1 MSRIIRRDMLKVMAA
16 TAAGAAVSG
25 AGIESALAA
34 GTARTATPSPNPLQ
48 PATAAPKVRFTTT
61 PGLNYT
67 WLWGPTDFRM
77 SDSTQ
82 AWVNEYNGGPSQ
94 YAIQPGG
101 TAWARPDLPTGA
113 SVVEMWASLIVN
125 DANAATIQL
134 GEVFPWT
141 NSAPVRASILASNQ
155 AATEQNFQ
163 ATISAPIPIDNS
175 QSNFTV
181 VYIPGTLNSATH
193 RLFGVR
199 LGWINNPGLTL
210 FPDPRRIVNGGFGA
224 TTMTSGVT
232 YGPINSLLEFDG
244 VTATGIPA
252 GATAAFCAVQSYTPG
267 VLTLYPDLGTDPL
280 IANYSGTGTQGASLN
295 MVYMMV
301 PLSPAGKFKIHSY
314 ITGKVYVDAWGYVF

>member
-25 AGIESALAA
+25 TGIESVLAA
-34 GTARTATPSPNPLQ
+34 NPVPSPAGLQ
-48 PATAAPKVRFTTT
+48 PGTAAPKVRFTTS
-61 PGLNYT
+61 PGLTYQ
-67 WLWGPTDFRM
+67 WLWGPTDFRT

-82 AWVNEYNGGPSQ
+82 AWVNEYTSVQ
-94 YAIQPGG
+94 YSIQPGG
-101 TAWARPDLPTGA
+101 TLWARPDLPQGA
-113 SVVEMWASLIVN
+113 AITDMWVSFIAN
-125 DANAATIQL
+125 DTNVANFQLADVFPWANTANVRAQLATSGIANAAEQSLQVTI
-134 GEVFPWT
+134 
-141 NSAPVRASILASNQ
+141 A
-155 AATEQNFQ
+155 
-163 ATISAPIPIDNS
+163 APIPIDNS
-175 QSNFTV
+175 QANFTV

-267 VLTLYPDLGTDPL
+267 VLTLYPDLGSDPL

>member
-25 AGIESALAA
+25 TGIESALAA
-34 GTARTATPSPNPLQ
+34 STARTATPTPNPLQ

-67 WLWGPTDFRM
+67 WLWGPSDFVM
-77 SDSTQ
+77 SDNTQ
-82 AWVNEYNGGPSQ
+82 AWVNEYLGGQ
-94 YAIQPGG
+94 YSIQAGG

-113 SVVEMWASLIVN
+113 AVVEMWASVIAN
-125 DANAATIQL
+125 DTNAANIQL
-134 GEVFPWT
+134 GEVFPWA
-141 NSAPVRASILASNQ
+141 NSAPVRAQITTSGVAIP
-155 AATEQNFQ
+155 TEQNVP
-163 ATISAPIPIDNS
+163 ANIPVPIPIDNS

-181 VYIPGTLNSATH
+181 VYLPGTPNSATH

-210 FPDPRRIVNGGFGA
+210 FPDPRRIVNGGIGA
-224 TTMTSGVT
+224 TTMTSGIT
-232 YGPINSLLEFDG
+232 YGPIDATKEFDN

-267 VLTLYPDLGTDPL
+267 VLTLFPDLTVDPN